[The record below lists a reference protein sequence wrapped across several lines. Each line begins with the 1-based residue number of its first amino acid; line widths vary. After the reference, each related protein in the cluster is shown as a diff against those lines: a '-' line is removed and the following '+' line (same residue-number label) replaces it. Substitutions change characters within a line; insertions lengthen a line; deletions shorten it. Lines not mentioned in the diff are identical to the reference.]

1 MHTNRRPRALALML
15 LIAAVIGVA
24 ATLAPTPAE
33 AAEATICHDASLDR
47 QRTEISTDLTVPQ
60 FDPSLGELLEVLV
73 PAQTLHLDTDAMFEN
88 TAQSATVFSA
98 TMTYD
103 VSFAS
108 PGGLASPPA
117 ITGSIPRVASQGLSA
132 FDGTLDFLGTSAVSQ
147 PSTARDEA
155 AAPVSATD
163 APTLAAFTGS
173 ASMPFHVQT
182 AIGETFT
189 GGGGNVQAQI
199 NTFVSAAV
207 QVCYRYRTP
216 DVGGETITRPP
227 TAVPVIAAP
236 RTAG

>member
-1 MHTNRRPRALALML
+1 MRQHPHPRALALAIL
-15 LIAAVIGVA
+15 TATVLTIAAAISA
-24 ATLAPTPAE
+24 APAG
-33 AAEATICHDASLDR
+33 AAEATVCHDASLPR
-47 QRTEISTDLTVPQ
+47 QRTEVSADLAVPQ
-60 FDPSLGELLEVLV
+60 FDPSLGQLLEVQV
-73 PAQTLHLDTDAMFEN
+73 PSQAVHLDTDAGFEN

-103 VSFAS
+103 VTFAS
-108 PGGLASPPA
+108 PGGLASPAPVS
-117 ITGSIPRVASQGLSA
+117 GSIPRVASQSLTA
-132 FDGTLDFLGTSAVSQ
+132 FDGTLDFLGTSAVTQ
-147 PSTARDEA
+147 PSTARDES

-163 APTLAAFTGS
+163 APTLAAFTGG
-173 ASMPFHVQT
+173 ATMAFHVQT

-207 QVCYRYRTP
+207 AVCYRYRTP

-227 TAVPVIAAP
+227 PAAPVVATP

>member
-1 MHTNRRPRALALML
+1 MRQHLHPRALALAIL
-15 LIAAVIGVA
+15 TAAVGVA
-24 ATLAPTPAE
+24 ATLTAAPAG
-33 AAEATICHDASLDR
+33 AAESTVCHDAALAR
-47 QRTEISTDLTVPQ
+47 QRTEISADLTVPQ
-60 FDPSLGELLEVLV
+60 FDPMLGQLLEVHV
-73 PAQTLHLDTDAMFEN
+73 PTQAVHLDTDAVFEN

-103 VSFAS
+103 VTFAS

-117 ITGSIPRVASQGLSA
+117 ISGSIPRVASQALTA
-132 FDGTLDFLGTSAVSQ
+132 FDGTLDFLGTSAVTQ
-147 PSTARDEA
+147 PSTVRDDS

-163 APTLAAFTGS
+163 APTLAAFTG
-173 ASMPFHVQT
+173 AGAMPFHVQT

-189 GGGGNVQAQI
+189 GGGGNVQFQI

-227 TAVPVIAAP
+227 PAAPVVATP